1 MSNNENVTE
10 ETMKE
15 ETKETKES
23 KDLGYQSI
31 IPQDEIDALKEVKKA
46 VNKFIDVHNN
56 NVLHNELV
64 ISGGDSPYSRIQYC
78 KYSEVVDD
86 LIKSLTV
93 LHNIDLMDKEF
104 LDKMAEKAE
113 TNIKGL
119 ENKVML
125 EVLMSKL
132 R

>member
-15 ETKETKES
+15 ETTK
-23 KDLGYQSI
+23 KTRDLGYQSI
-31 IPQDEIDALKEVKKA
+31 IPQEEIDALKVVKEA
-46 VNKFIDVHNN
+46 VNKFIDVYND
-56 NVLHNELV
+56 NVLNNELV
-64 ISGGDSPYSRIQYC
+64 KSGGDSSYSRIQYC

-125 EVLMSKL
+125 DVLMSKL
-132 R
+132 SH

>member
-15 ETKETKES
+15 ETKKT

-31 IPQDEIDALKEVKKA
+31 IPQEEIDALKEVKEA
-46 VNKFIDVHNN
+46 VNKFIDVHND

-78 KYSEVVDD
+78 KYSQVVDN
-86 LIKSLTV
+86 LIEALTV

-125 EVLMSKL
+125 DVLMNKL
-132 R
+132 K